1 MRIRLVVLALLLLSA
16 SSAGADSQHAT
27 IYLAS
32 SDAAIARQEHTTP
45 APAVNDHAHAE
56 APAHATETLH
66 KLNTPATPS
75 AHDDIVSPSPWET
88 LASLMEG
95 NKRFVGGKSTHPAQ
109 TIERREELA
118 KGQHPR
124 AIILSCSD
132 SRVPPEILF
141 DQGLG
146 DLFVVRTA
154 GEVAEPSAVASIEY
168 AVEHLG
174 ANLIFVL
181 GHTACGAVKATL
193 TTPEGSSAG
202 SPNLDR
208 LVGLIRPHVKGMKHA
223 PEDKRLD
230 EPVHAHAEGVAKDLL
245 DSSALI
251 RHQVE
256 SEGVMLV
263 KGVYDLDSGKVGI
276 SFD

>member
-1 MRIRLVVLALLLLSA
+1 MRHTFVVLGLLLISLSHA
-16 SSAGADSQHAT
+16 RADTQRAA

-32 SDAAIARQEHTTP
+32 SDAAIARQEVPLT
-45 APAVNDHAHAE
+45 APAKPEHEEHSS
-56 APAHATETLH
+56 PAHSTEGH
-66 KLNTPATPS
+66 QKLKTPATHSTHTEPTT
-75 AHDDIVSPSPWET
+75 SPWET

-95 NKRFVGGKSTHPAQ
+95 NRRFVSGNLQHPAQ
-109 TIERREELA
+109 TVERREELA
-118 KGQHPR
+118 KGQHPK
-124 AIILSCSD
+124 AIVLSCSD

-146 DLFVVRTA
+146 DIFVVRTA

-181 GHTACGAVKATL
+181 GHTSCGAVKATL
-193 TTPEGSSAG
+193 TTPEGTSAG

-208 LVGLIRPHVKGMKHA
+208 LVSLIRPHVKGMQHS
-223 PEDKRLD
+223 PEDKRL
-230 EPVHAHAEGVAKDLL
+230 EQPVHAHVDGVASDLL
-245 DSSALI
+245 EASALL

-256 SEGVMLV
+256 SEGVMMV
-263 KGVYDLDSGKVGI
+263 KGVYDLDTGKVVV
-276 SFD
+276 SFN